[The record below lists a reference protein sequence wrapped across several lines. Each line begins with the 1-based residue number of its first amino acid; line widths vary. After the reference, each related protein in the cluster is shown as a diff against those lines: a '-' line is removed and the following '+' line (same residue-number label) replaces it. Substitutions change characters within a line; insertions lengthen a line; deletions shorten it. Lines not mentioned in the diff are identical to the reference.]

1 MRPARAVLDLSPGA
15 GVVLDGTQW
24 TVERREPQLGRVQ
37 LVASDGVR
45 QQVSFRFLANHPDCR
60 PSSRTASAGADRGR
74 QSKTV
79 EDLKKGRR
87 ELVELRMA
95 HLLEVA
101 TGFRSGD
108 RLRPGPGEPKPEY
121 DPDATTLTGRR
132 RAKVAELRAMDRQQA
147 KLLGLD
153 AVSLHTLIRWETGR
167 RRFGLIGCA
176 DDRWL
181 RESGGHP
188 AVTEEVREAI
198 LAVREETLRGAKVSM
213 RTKDRMIRQ
222 YVRETF
228 DSKDPDTGEAP
239 EQSTKVPSYR
249 TLCRVWKEWFGPG
262 GARQRYARSA
272 ELPVKNGHVVVHRP
286 GQVVALDTTVL
297 PVMVR
302 DGVFG
307 DPIKPHL
314 TIALDTYTHS
324 LVAFRLTLVSDTAVD
339 VAMLLRDVMMPLPM
353 RADWG
358 DELEW
363 PYPGLPAAVVSE
375 FAGHKVAGL
384 PFFTPETVTT
394 DHGAVYRNHH
404 LVEVQRVLGCNILPS
419 RVLRPQDKAAC
430 ERAFGTCRQL
440 LFELLTG
447 YTGVDIADRG
457 ADPAADAVLTVD
469 EMEHLI
475 ATWIVKIW
483 QTRQLG
489 EYAPSW
495 DPDGVHSPNSLFA
508 ASFAQA
514 GLAMEIPSPEL
525 FYELLPAHYVRIDAR
540 RGVKI
545 RGLWY
550 DDEKILCDY
559 RGQRSTR
566 GGKHKGQWLIRRD
579 PRDRRTV
586 FFQDPITYAWHPLA
600 WTGQPAVGQMP
611 AFGDARVRDL
621 LKKAA
626 SCGMKPKSDT
636 ELLPVLLELI
646 GSTIP
651 VSQWPTQMNKSQRTE
666 HAREVAQAKAAEA
679 DRPATTPVESEDAQG
694 QEAVV
699 TVLQWPQR
707 AREAQD
713 SLDAERRRRREAI
726 VSATPKPPPTL
737 GAGFRTR
744 NVFAL
749 PEDDDQED
757 ADAGPPNAG

>member
-1 MRPARAVLDLSPGA
+1 MRSAAAVLDLSPGA
-15 GVVLDGTQW
+15 GVVLDGTEW
-24 TVERREPQLGRVQ
+24 TVERREPHLGRVL
-37 LVASDGVR
+37 LVGADGVR
-45 QQVSFRFLANHPDCR
+45 QRVSFRFLANHPGCR

-74 QSKTV
+74 QPRTV
-79 EDLKKGRR
+79 KDLGKGKL
-87 ELVELRMA
+87 ELAQLRMA

-108 RLRPGPGEPKPEY
+108 PLRPGPGEPKSGY
-121 DPDATTLTGRR
+121 DPDTTTLTGRR
-132 RAKVAELRAMDRQQA
+132 RAKVAELGALDRQQA

-153 AVSLHTLIRWETGR
+153 AVSLHTLIRWETAR
-167 RRFGLIGCA
+167 RQFGLAGCA

-188 AVTEEVREAI
+188 TVTEEVREAI

-228 DSKDPDTGEAP
+228 GSTAAGSGERPGPAP
-239 EQSTKVPSYR
+239 EVPSYR

-272 ELPVKNGHVVVHRP
+272 ELPVKNGHVVIHRP

-307 DPIKPHL
+307 DPVKPHL

-384 PFFTPETVTT
+384 PFFAPETVTT
-394 DHGAVYRNHH
+394 DHGSVYRNHH
-404 LVEVQRVLGCNILPS
+404 LVEVQRVLGCNILPA
-419 RVLRPQDKAAC
+419 RVLRPTDKAAC
-430 ERAFGTCRQL
+430 ERAFGVCRQL

-469 EMEHLI
+469 EMELPDRHLDRLSL
-475 ATWIVKIW
+475 AKTPARRVCP
-483 QTRQLG
+483 QLG
-489 EYAPSW
+489 PRRG
-495 DPDGVHSPNSLFA
+495 P
-508 ASFAQA
+508 Q
-514 GLAMEIPSPEL
+514 PEL
-525 FYELLPAHYVRIDAR
+525 PV
-540 RGVKI
+540 
-545 RGLWY
+545 RGLVRAGR
-550 DDEKILCDY
+550 L
-559 RGQRSTR
+559 
-566 GGKHKGQWLIRRD
+566 RD
-579 PRDRRTV
+579 GD
-586 FFQDPITYAWHPLA
+586 PLA
-600 WTGQPAVGQMP
+600 GTVL
-611 AFGDARVRDL
+611 RT
-621 LKKAA
+621 AA
-626 SCGMKPKSDT
+626 GP
-636 ELLPVLLELI
+636 L
-646 GSTIP
+646 
-651 VSQWPTQMNKSQRTE
+651 RA
-666 HAREVAQAKAAEA
+666 HR
-679 DRPATTPVESEDAQG
+679 RPARGENP
-694 QEAVV
+694 
-699 TVLQWPQR
+699 R
-707 AREAQD
+707 A
-713 SLDAERRRRREAI
+713 LVRRREGPA
-726 VSATPKPPPTL
+726 
-737 GAGFRTR
+737 R
-744 NVFAL
+744 L
-749 PEDDDQED
+749 PGPMLD
-757 ADAGPPNAG
+757 ARWQAQGPVGHPA